1 MQIKNWALIEESTG
15 GAKLPAGGYVCRI
28 TDVEDVP
35 RSEYLRITFDIAE
48 GQYAGHYSDDFAR
61 EHPYIH
67 QFVRSYKQSAE
78 GMFKAFLARLEE
90 SNNGRGG
97 TRPFS
102 IANWQIHADERE
114 FIGLEIGLVM
124 QYEKYTSPRTGED
137 KERLNVERIYAA
149 QDIRNGD
156 YKVPEPK
163 DSRTPAPAAASSYN
177 SYGDVPFGAANPSQL
192 TNQSSWA

>member
-102 IANWQIHADERE
+102 IANWQIHANERE

-124 QYEKYTSPRTGED
+124 QYEKYTNGKGED
-137 KERLNVERIYAA
+137 KERLNVERVYAA

-156 YKVPEPK
+156 FKVPDPK
-163 DSRTPAPAAASSYN
+163 DTRTAVPTNAAAPAANNA
-177 SYGDVPFGAANPSQL
+177 YGEDTPF
-192 TNQSSWA
+192 